1 MNKNEFLLKLK
12 EGLRGLPQ
20 ADIDERLTF
29 YSEMIDDRME
39 EGLTET
45 EAVEAIGSVNDVTAQ
60 ILAETPLT
68 KIVKEKVKPNR
79 TLRIW
84 EIVLIVLGS
93 PIWLS
98 LLIAVVAVIL
108 SVYIVVWSAVVVLWS
123 AEASFAAC
131 WLGGIA
137 TAVIFA
143 LQGNGLSGLVMLS
156 AGIFFTGL
164 SIFLFFGCKAAT
176 KGIVLLTGKIAL
188 GIKGLLVGKEKRNE

>member
-39 EGLTET
+39 EGITES

-60 ILAETPLT
+60 ILADTPLT
-68 KIVKEKVKPNR
+68 KIVKERVKPNR
-79 TLRIW
+79 TLRAW

-98 LLIAVVAVIL
+98 FLLAAAAVIL
-108 SVYIVVWSAVVVLWS
+108 SVYIVIWSAVVVLWS

-137 TAVIFA
+137 TAVIVAF
-143 LQGNGLSGLVMLS
+143 QGNGLSGLVMLS
-156 AGIFFTGL
+156 AGIFFAGL

-188 GIKGLLVGKEKRNE
+188 GIKGLFVGKEKAQ